1 MCCIALIIERIYS
14 MKKVISFSICI
25 FLIFAL
31 SSCTV
36 EKTPILDNSD
46 QSYFVDFYTD
56 DDYVYIECVLNIYN
70 PNNTE
75 SEVKIS
81 AIDNED
87 VEIGLLKTSNL
98 IAVDKETSKETFR
111 LKSGEN
117 KITVLFKGEYAGIY
131 QITSRELP
139 RFIYISEN

>member
-1 MCCIALIIERIYS
+1 
-14 MKKVISFSICI
+14 MKKIISLLICAVLLFSLC
-25 FLIFAL
+25 
-31 SSCTV
+31 SCSV

-46 QSYFVDFYTD
+46 KSYFVDFYTD
-56 DDYVYIECVLNIYN
+56 DSYVYIECVLNIYN

-75 SEVKIS
+75 AEVRIS

-87 VEIGLLKTSNL
+87 VEIGLLKSATL
-98 IAVDKETSKETFR
+98 TAIDKESEDEVFR

-117 KITVLFKGEYAGIY
+117 TITVLFRGDYAGIY

-139 RFIYISEN
+139 RFICITEN

>member
-1 MCCIALIIERIYS
+1 MKKYISLIICA
-14 MKKVISFSICI
+14 VLVFS
-25 FLIFAL
+25 L
-31 SSCTV
+31 SSCSV
-36 EKTPILDNSD
+36 EKTPILDNSGN
-46 QSYFVDFYTD
+46 SYFVDFYTD

-87 VEIGLLKTSNL
+87 VEIGLLKSKNL
-98 IAVDKETSKETFR
+98 VAIDKESEKDVFR

-117 KITVLFKGEYAGIY
+117 TITVLFRGEYAGIY
-131 QITSRELP
+131 QITSREIP

>member
-1 MCCIALIIERIYS
+1 MKKYISLIICA
-14 MKKVISFSICI
+14 VLLFS
-25 FLIFAL
+25 L
-31 SSCTV
+31 SSCSV
-36 EKTPILDNSD
+36 EKTPILDNSGN
-46 QSYFVDFYTD
+46 SYFVDFYTD

-75 SEVKIS
+75 SEVRIS

-87 VEIGLLKTSNL
+87 VEIGLLKSKNL
-98 IAVDKETSKETFR
+98 VAIDKESEKDVFR

-117 KITVLFKGEYAGIY
+117 TITVLFRGEYAGIY
-131 QITSRELP
+131 QITSREIP

>member
-1 MCCIALIIERIYS
+1 MKKYISLIICA
-14 MKKVISFSICI
+14 VLLFS
-25 FLIFAL
+25 L
-31 SSCTV
+31 SSCSV
-36 EKTPILDNSD
+36 EKMPILDNSD
-46 QSYFVDFYTD
+46 SSYFVDFYTD

-87 VEIGLLKTSNL
+87 VEIGLLKSKNL
-98 IAVDKETSKETFR
+98 VAIDKESEKDVFH

-117 KITVLFKGEYAGIY
+117 TITVLFRGEYAGIY
-131 QITSRELP
+131 QITSREIP

>member
-1 MCCIALIIERIYS
+1 MKKYISLIICA
-14 MKKVISFSICI
+14 VLLFS
-25 FLIFAL
+25 L
-31 SSCTV
+31 SSCSV
-36 EKTPILDNSD
+36 EKTPILDNSGN
-46 QSYFVDFYTD
+46 SYFVDFYTD

-87 VEIGLLKTSNL
+87 VEIGLLKSKNL
-98 IAVDKETSKETFR
+98 VAIDKESEKDVFR

-117 KITVLFKGEYAGIY
+117 TITVLFRGEYARIY
-131 QITSRELP
+131 QITSREIP

>member
-1 MCCIALIIERIYS
+1 MKKYISLIIS
-14 MKKVISFSICI
+14 AVLLFS
-25 FLIFAL
+25 L
-31 SSCTV
+31 SSCSV

-46 QSYFVDFYTD
+46 NSYFVDFYTD

-87 VEIGLLKTSNL
+87 VEIGLLKSKNL
-98 IAVDKETSKETFR
+98 VAIDKESEKDVFR

-117 KITVLFKGEYAGIY
+117 TITVLFRGEYAGIY
-131 QITSRELP
+131 QITSREIP

>member
-1 MCCIALIIERIYS
+1 MKKFISLIICA
-14 MKKVISFSICI
+14 VLLFS
-25 FLIFAL
+25 LV
-31 SSCTV
+31 SCSV

-46 QSYFVDFYTD
+46 KSYFVDFYTD

-75 SEVKIS
+75 AEVKIS

-87 VEIGLLKTSNL
+87 VEIGLLKNENL
-98 IAVDKETSKETFR
+98 TAIDKESEKDVFR

-117 KITVLFKGEYAGIY
+117 TITVLFRGDYAGIY
-131 QITSRELP
+131 QITSREIP
-139 RFIYISEN
+139 RFIVISEN

>member
-1 MCCIALIIERIYS
+1 
-14 MKKVISFSICI
+14 MKKIISLISCTVLLFS
-25 FLIFAL
+25 L
-31 SSCTV
+31 SSCSV

-117 KITVLFKGEYAGIY
+117 KRKK
-131 QITSRELP
+131 RK
-139 RFIYISEN
+139 SECI

>member
-1 MCCIALIIERIYS
+1 MKKYISLIICA
-14 MKKVISFSICI
+14 VLLFS
-25 FLIFAL
+25 L
-31 SSCTV
+31 SSCSV
-36 EKTPILDNSD
+36 EKTPILDNSGN
-46 QSYFVDFYTD
+46 SYFVDFYTD

-87 VEIGLLKTSNL
+87 VEIGLLKNKNL
-98 IAVDKETSKETFR
+98 VAIDKESEKDIFR

-117 KITVLFKGEYAGIY
+117 KITVLFRGEYAGIY
-131 QITSRELP
+131 QITSREIP

>member
-1 MCCIALIIERIYS
+1 
-14 MKKVISFSICI
+14 MKKIISLISCTVLLFS
-25 FLIFAL
+25 L
-31 SSCTV
+31 SSCSV

-46 QSYFVDFYTD
+46 KSCFVDFYTD
-56 DDYVYIECVLNIYN
+56 DEYVYIECVLNIYN

-87 VEIGLLKTSNL
+87 VEIGLLKDADLTAIEKDSGKD
-98 IAVDKETSKETFR
+98 IFR

-117 KITVLFKGEYAGIY
+117 TVTVLFRGDYAGIY
-131 QITSRELP
+131 QITERAIP
-139 RFIYISEN
+139 RFIYITEN

>member
-1 MCCIALIIERIYS
+1 MKKYISLIICA
-14 MKKVISFSICI
+14 VLLFS
-25 FLIFAL
+25 L
-31 SSCTV
+31 SSCSV
-36 EKTPILDNSD
+36 EKTPILDNSGN
-46 QSYFVDFYTD
+46 SYFVDFYTD

-70 PNNTE
+70 PNSTE

-87 VEIGLLKTSNL
+87 VEIGLLKSKNL
-98 IAVDKETSKETFR
+98 VAIDKESEKDVLR

-117 KITVLFKGEYAGIY
+117 TITVLFRGEYAGIY
-131 QITSRELP
+131 QITSREIP

>member
-1 MCCIALIIERIYS
+1 

-87 VEIGLLKTSNL
+87 VEIGLLKDADLTAIEKDSGKD
-98 IAVDKETSKETFR
+98 IFR

-139 RFIYISEN
+139 RFIYINEN

>member
-1 MCCIALIIERIYS
+1 MKRIVS
-14 MKKVISFSICI
+14 VLLLVFTVFS
-25 FLIFAL
+25 L
-31 SSCTV
+31 SSCSV

-46 QSYFVDFYTD
+46 KSYFVDFYTD

-75 SEVKIS
+75 SEVKIT

-87 VEIGLLKTSNL
+87 VEIGLLKSASLTA
-98 IAVDKETSKETFR
+98 IDKDTQEDVFK

-117 KITVLFKGEYAGIY
+117 EITVLFKGDYAGIY
-131 QITSRELP
+131 QITSRAIP
-139 RFIYISEN
+139 RFIQIDEN

>member
-1 MCCIALIIERIYS
+1 MKKFISLIICA
-14 MKKVISFSICI
+14 VLLFS
-25 FLIFAL
+25 LV
-31 SSCTV
+31 SCSV

-46 QSYFVDFYTD
+46 KSYFVDFYTD

-75 SEVKIS
+75 AEVKIS

-87 VEIGLLKTSNL
+87 VEIGLLKNENL
-98 IAVDKETSKETFR
+98 TAIDKDSEKDIFR

-117 KITVLFKGEYAGIY
+117 TITVLFRGDYAGIY
-131 QITSRELP
+131 QITSREIP
-139 RFIYISEN
+139 RFIVISEN

>member
-1 MCCIALIIERIYS
+1 MKKYISLIICA
-14 MKKVISFSICI
+14 VLLFS
-25 FLIFAL
+25 L
-31 SSCTV
+31 SSCSV
-36 EKTPILDNSD
+36 EKTPILDNSGN
-46 QSYFVDFYTD
+46 SYFVDFYTD

-87 VEIGLLKTSNL
+87 VEIGLLKSKNL
-98 IAVDKETSKETFR
+98 VAIDKESEKDVFR

-117 KITVLFKGEYAGIY
+117 TITVLFRGEYAGIY
-131 QITSRELP
+131 QIISREIP

>member
-1 MCCIALIIERIYS
+1 

-87 VEIGLLKTSNL
+87 VEIGLLKDADLTAIEKDSGKD
-98 IAVDKETSKETFR
+98 IFR

-117 KITVLFKGEYAGIY
+117 KIAVLFKGEYAGIY

-139 RFIYISEN
+139 RFIYINEN

>member
-1 MCCIALIIERIYS
+1 MKKYISLIICA
-14 MKKVISFSICI
+14 VLLFS
-25 FLIFAL
+25 L
-31 SSCTV
+31 SSCSV

-46 QSYFVDFYTD
+46 NSYFVDFYTD

-87 VEIGLLKTSNL
+87 VEIGLLKNKNL
-98 IAVDKETSKETFR
+98 VAIDKESEKDVFR

-117 KITVLFKGEYAGIY
+117 TITVLFRGEYAGIY
-131 QITSRELP
+131 QITSREIP

>member
-1 MCCIALIIERIYS
+1 MKKYILLIICT
-14 MKKVISFSICI
+14 VLLFS
-25 FLIFAL
+25 L
-31 SSCTV
+31 SSCSV

-46 QSYFVDFYTD
+46 NSYFVDFYTD

-87 VEIGLLKTSNL
+87 VEIGLLKSKNL
-98 IAVDKETSKETFR
+98 VAIDKESEKDVFR

-117 KITVLFKGEYAGIY
+117 TITVLFRGEYAGIY
-131 QITSRELP
+131 QITSREIP

>member
-1 MCCIALIIERIYS
+1 MKKYISLIICA
-14 MKKVISFSICI
+14 VLLFS
-25 FLIFAL
+25 L
-31 SSCTV
+31 SSCSV

-46 QSYFVDFYTD
+46 NSYFVDFYTD

-87 VEIGLLKTSNL
+87 VEIGLLKSKNL
-98 IAVDKETSKETFR
+98 VAIDKESEKDVFC

-117 KITVLFKGEYAGIY
+117 AITVLFRGEYAGIY
-131 QITSRELP
+131 QITSREIP

>member
-1 MCCIALIIERIYS
+1 MKKYISLIICT
-14 MKKVISFSICI
+14 VLLFS
-25 FLIFAL
+25 L
-31 SSCTV
+31 SSCSV

-46 QSYFVDFYTD
+46 NSYFVDFYTD

-87 VEIGLLKTSNL
+87 VEIGLLKSKNL
-98 IAVDKETSKETFR
+98 VAIDKESEKDVFR

-117 KITVLFKGEYAGIY
+117 TITVLFRGEYAGIY
-131 QITSRELP
+131 QITSREIP

>member
-1 MCCIALIIERIYS
+1 
-14 MKKVISFSICI
+14 MKKIISLISCTVLLFS
-25 FLIFAL
+25 L
-31 SSCTV
+31 SSCSV
-36 EKTPILDNSD
+36 EKMPILDNSD

-75 SEVKIS
+75 AEVTIS

-87 VEIGLLKTSNL
+87 VEIGLLKSPNL
-98 IAVDKETSKETFR
+98 TGIDKDGEKETFR

-117 KITVLFKGEYAGIY
+117 TVTVLFRGEYAGIY
-131 QITSRELP
+131 QITAREIP
-139 RFIYISEN
+139 RFIYIKEA